1 MRLARSKTTVWR
13 EVTVYHSLLSFLKI
27 GGWVFEYRD
36 FELAVL
42 NIFSDSRIPVESL
55 QRAAQRG
62 CIADRR
68 RAQTGAH

>member
-1 MRLARSKTTVWR
+1 MRLARSKTIVWR
-13 EVTVYHSLLSFLKI
+13 EVTVYRSLLSFLKI

-42 NIFSDSRIPVESL
+42 NIFSDSRIPVEIL
-55 QRAAQRG
+55 KRG
-62 CIADRR
+62 SIADRR